1 MLVNVKV
8 SEEVKSELDSL
19 KIKSESYNLIIK
31 RVIEENRQLKAD
43 NERLFNIAENLS
55 KKKYVNLQFV
65 RELFYYEC

>member
-19 KIKSESYNLIIK
+19 KIESESYNLIIK

-55 KKKYVNLQFV
+55 KK
-65 RELFYYEC
+65 

>member
-31 RVIEENRQLKAD
+31 RVIEDSLKLIMKD
-43 NERLFNIAENLS
+43 YLI
-55 KKKYVNLQFV
+55 
-65 RELFYYEC
+65 